1 MNLASS
7 HGRTHSRRA
16 WLRRV
21 LLPAVVTGGVVITAG
36 CHAGGD
42 PNHTPVDGGG
52 KTPYERAQAIAQ
64 CMRSN
69 GVPSYPDPGS
79 NGTFPASAN
88 ANKSS
93 AAFQAAVKACDGLP
107 SSGVGNSPF

>member
-1 MNLASS
+1 MKEAIPR
-7 HGRTHSRRA
+7 GRGVSRRVS
-16 WLRRV
+16 LRRA
-21 LLPAVVTGGVVITAG
+21 LLPTVVIGGVMLAAG

-52 KTPYERAQAIAQ
+52 KTPYERAEAIAQ

-69 GVPSYPDPGS
+69 GVPSYPQPGS
-79 NGTFPASAN
+79 NGAFPASAN

-93 AAFQAAVKACDGLP
+93 ASFEAAVKACEGLP
-107 SSGVGNSPF
+107 SSGVGNPPF